1 MKPSQILTVV
11 LLTAV
16 ALLAA
21 YRLFMAKPAVN
32 EKNQLTA
39 ADNYRKF
46 CSGCHGANLEKFAA
60 KEWMDEEGTSSAF
73 NSIKFGIENIGMPA
87 FEKSFT
93 DSEIEALALY
103 VKKGIPADRGTLVP
117 ALTYDYVIESE
128 VQKFTVDTVV
138 TGLSVPW
145 GMAFLSNGD
154 LLISERSGTL
164 LIFSDGILSGPVE
177 GLPDIMAIGQGGLLD
192 IALHPEYEKNGWIY
206 FSYSYPVS
214 DAAGERGTAAG
225 ETVSRPNGNTA
236 IMRARLEGNK
246 LIGQE
251 IIFRGEPAT
260 NRNYHFGCKIAF
272 DGKGHIFFGIGDR
285 GQHFDFPQKLDNH
298 NGKIHR
304 LNDDGTVPADNP
316 FVNTPGAMASIWSY
330 GHRNPQ
336 GTCFD
341 PLTGELWISEHGP
354 RGGDELN
361 LIKPGLNYGWPV
373 ISYGINYDGTVLTA
387 LTEKEGME
395 QPVFQWTPSIGPCGM
410 TFVTGE
416 RYPNWK
422 NNILL
427 GSLPLKHLER
437 VILEKNQVIHRE
449 ELLKGIGR
457 VRNVVMGPDGY
468 IYFAIETPGYI
479 FRLLPV
485 E

>member
-1 MKPSQILTVV
+1 MSKILSI
-11 LLTAV
+11 LFAMAV
-16 ALLAA
+16 ILAA
-21 YRLFMAKPAVN
+21 VLFVSAGG
-32 EKNQLTA
+32 KNPLGTKQTA
-39 ADNYRKF
+39 TENYGKY

-60 KEWMDEEGTSSAF
+60 KAWMDEKGTESAF
-73 NSIKFGIENIGMPA
+73 RSIKFGIENIGMPA
-87 FEKSFT
+87 FRESFT
-93 DSEIEALALY
+93 NREIRDLAAF
-103 VKKGIPADRGTLVP
+103 VKKELPADRGLLQP
-117 ALTYDYVIESE
+117 ALTLEEMVASE
-128 VQKFTVDTVV
+128 VQKFTIDTVV
-138 TGLSVPW
+138 KGLNVPW
-145 GMAFLSNGD
+145 GMAFLPNGD
-154 LLISERSGTL
+154 MLISERSGTL
-164 LIFSDGILSGPVE
+164 HRFSGGKIIEPVT
-177 GLPDIMAIGQGGLLD
+177 GLPEIMAIGQGGLLD
-192 IALHPEYEKNGWIY
+192 IALHPDYPANGWIY
-206 FSYSYPVS
+206 FSYSALS
-214 DAAGERGTAAG
+214 SGG
-225 ETVSRPNGNTA
+225 SRPTGNTA
-236 IMRARLEGNK
+236 IMRARLDGTTLLDREV
-246 LIGQE
+246 L
-251 IIFRGEPAT
+251 FTGEPAT
-260 NRNYHFGCKIAF
+260 DRNYHFGSKIAF

-304 LNDDGTVPADNP
+304 LNDDGSIPDDNP

-341 PLTGELWISEHGP
+341 PLTGELWVSEHGP

-361 LIKPGLNYGWPV
+361 LIKPGVNYGWPV
-373 ISYGINYDGTVLTA
+373 ISYGINYDGTVLTPD
-387 LTEKEGME
+387 TEKAGLE

-410 TFVTGE
+410 TFVTGD

-437 VILEKNQVIHRE
+437 VVLENNKVTHRE

-457 VRNVVMGPDGY
+457 VRNVVMGPDEY

-479 FRLLPV
+479 LRLMPV

>member
-1 MKPSQILTVV
+1 MSKSVPV
-11 LLTAV
+11 LLAGAV
-16 ALLAA
+16 VIAA
-21 YRLFMAKPAVN
+21 IWFITSGDKSISPAK
-32 EKNQLTA
+32 ETA
-39 ADNYRKF
+39 ASNYGKY

-60 KEWMDEEGTSSAF
+60 KAWMEEEGTASAF
-73 NSIKFGIENIGMPA
+73 RSIKFGIENIGMPA
-87 FEKSFT
+87 FRKTFT
-93 DSEIEALALY
+93 NREIKELSAY
-103 VKKGIPADRGTLVP
+103 VKQGIPADRGSLQP
-117 ALTYDYVIESE
+117 AVTPEEIVTSE
-128 VQKFTVDTVV
+128 VQKFTIDTVV
-138 TGLSVPW
+138 KGINVPW
-145 GMAFLSNGD
+145 GMAFLPNGD
-154 LLISERSGTL
+154 MLISERSGTL
-164 LIFSDGILSGPVE
+164 YRFSGGKIIEPVT
-177 GLPDIMAIGQGGLLD
+177 GLPEIMAIGQGGLLD
-192 IALHPEYEKNGWIY
+192 IAIHPDYPTNGWIY
-206 FSYSYPVS
+206 FSYSATSGSSP
-214 DAAGERGTAAG
+214 
-225 ETVSRPNGNTA
+225 RPTGNTA
-236 IMRARLEGNK
+236 IMRARIDGTVLVDREV
-246 LIGQE
+246 L
-251 IIFRGEPAT
+251 FTGEPAT
-260 NRNYHFGCKIAF
+260 DRNYHFGCKIAF

-304 LNDDGTVPADNP
+304 LNDDGSIPDDNP

-341 PLTGELWISEHGP
+341 PLTGELWVSEHGP

-361 LIKPGLNYGWPV
+361 LIRPGVNYGWPV
-373 ISYGINYDGTVLTA
+373 ISYGINYDGTVLTPD
-387 LTEKEGME
+387 TEKAGLE

-410 TFVTGE
+410 TFVTGD

-422 NNILL
+422 NNIFL

-437 VILEKNQVIHRE
+437 VVLVNNRVTHRE

-479 FRLLPV
+479 LRLMPV

>member
-1 MKPSQILTVV
+1 MNKIVSV
-11 LLTAV
+11 LF
-16 ALLAA
+16 LAA
-21 YRLFMAKPAVN
+21 VVVVAVWFLFPGK
-32 EKNQLTA
+32 EGLSHGKQTA
-39 ADNYRKF
+39 AENYQKY
-46 CSGCHGANLEKFAA
+46 CAGCHGARLEKFAA
-60 KEWMDEEGTSSAF
+60 REWMEEEGTASAF
-73 NSIKFGIENIGMPA
+73 KSIKYGLESIGMPA
-87 FEKSFT
+87 FEKTFSNRQ
-93 DSEIEALALY
+93 IEALAEY
-103 VKKGIPADRGTLVP
+103 VKKGIPEDRSLLEP
-117 ALTYDYVIESE
+117 AFTMEAVIESE
-128 VQKFTVDTVV
+128 VQKFTVDTVIRD
-138 TGLSVPW
+138 LNVPW
-145 GMAFLSNGD
+145 GMAFLPNGD
-154 LLISERSGTL
+154 MLVSERSGSL
-164 LIFSDGILSGPVE
+164 YLYSDGRLSPPLE
-177 GLPDIMAIGQGGLLD
+177 GLPEVMAIGQGGLLD
-192 IALHPEYEKNGWIY
+192 ICLHPDYEQNGWIY
-206 FSYSYPVS
+206 FSYSYLSGAPGKP
-214 DAAGERGTAAG
+214 A
-225 ETVSRPNGNTA
+225 GNTA
-236 IMRARLEGNK
+236 ILRAKLEGNS
-246 LIGQE
+246 LMDQE

-260 NRNYHFGCKIAF
+260 DRNYHFGCKIAF

-304 LNDDGTVPADNP
+304 LNDDGSVPEDNP
-316 FVNTPGAMASIWSY
+316 FVSTPRAMPSIYSY

-341 PLTGELWISEHGP
+341 PLTGELWVSEHGP

-373 ISYGINYDGTVLTA
+373 ISYGINYDGTVLTS

-395 QPVFQWTPSIGPCGM
+395 QPVYQWTPSIGPCAM

-437 VILEKNQVIHRE
+437 VVLENNTVVHRE

-457 VRNVVMGPDGY
+457 VRNVAMSPDGY
-468 IYFAIETPGYI
+468 IYFAVETPGYI
-479 FRLLPV
+479 LRLIPI

>member
-1 MKPSQILTVV
+1 MSKIISALFAGAVIIAAVLFASAGEKSSSVKKQTVS
-11 LLTAV
+11 
-16 ALLAA
+16 
-21 YRLFMAKPAVN
+21 
-32 EKNQLTA
+32 E
-39 ADNYRKF
+39 NYGKY

-60 KEWMDEEGTSSAF
+60 KAWMDEEGNASAF
-73 NSIKFGIENIGMPA
+73 RSIKFGIENIGMPA
-87 FEKSFT
+87 FRETFT
-93 DSEIEALALY
+93 KREIRDLAAY
-103 VKKGIPADRGTLVP
+103 VKKGIPADRGLLQP
-117 ALTYDYVIESE
+117 ALTIEEIVASE
-128 VQKFTVDTVV
+128 VQKFTLDTVV
-138 TGLSVPW
+138 RGLNVPW
-145 GMAFLSNGD
+145 GMALLPNGD
-154 LLISERSGTL
+154 MLISERSGTL
-164 LIFSDGILSGPVE
+164 YRFSGGKIIEPVS
-177 GLPDIMAIGQGGLLD
+177 GLPEIMPIGQGGLLD
-192 IALHPEYEKNGWIY
+192 VALHPDYPTNGWIY
-206 FSYSYPVS
+206 FSYSALS
-214 DAAGERGTAAG
+214 EGG
-225 ETVSRPNGNTA
+225 SRPTGNTA
-236 IMRARLEGNK
+236 IMRARLDGTM
-246 LIGQE
+246 LIDRE
-251 IIFRGEPAT
+251 VLFTGEPAT
-260 NRNYHFGCKIAF
+260 DRNYHFGCKIAF

-304 LNDDGTVPADNP
+304 LNDDGSIPDDNP

-341 PLTGELWISEHGP
+341 PLTGELWVSEHGP

-361 LIKPGLNYGWPV
+361 LIRPGVNYGWPV
-373 ISYGINYDGTVLTA
+373 ISYGINYDGTVLTPDK
-387 LTEKEGME
+387 EKAGLE

-410 TFVTGE
+410 TFVTGN

-437 VILEKNQVIHRE
+437 VVLENNRVTHRE

-468 IYFAIETPGYI
+468 IYIAVETPGYI
-479 FRLLPV
+479 FRLMPV

>member
-1 MKPSQILTVV
+1 MSKIIPTLFAG
-11 LLTAV
+11 AV
-16 ALLAA
+16 ILAA
-21 YRLFMAKPAVN
+21 VWFVSAGGKDQVGT
-32 EKNQLTA
+32 KQTA
-39 ADNYRKF
+39 TENYGKY

-60 KEWMDEEGTSSAF
+60 KAWLDEEGTESAF
-73 NSIKFGIENIGMPA
+73 RSIKFGIENIGMPA
-87 FEKSFT
+87 FRETFT
-93 DSEIEALALY
+93 DREIRELADY
-103 VKKGIPADRGTLVP
+103 VKKGLPADRELLQP
-117 ALTYDYVIESE
+117 ALTLDEIVTSE
-128 VQKFTVDTVV
+128 VHKFTVDTVV
-138 TGLSVPW
+138 KGLNVPW
-145 GMAFLSNGD
+145 GMAFLPNGD
-154 LLISERSGTL
+154 MLISERSGTL
-164 LIFSDGILSGPVE
+164 YRFSGGKILEPVT
-177 GLPDIMAIGQGGLLD
+177 GLPDVMAIGQGGLLD
-192 IALHPEYEKNGWIY
+192 VALHPDYPTNGWIY
-206 FSYSYPVS
+206 FSYSALS
-214 DAAGERGTAAG
+214 SSG
-225 ETVSRPNGNTA
+225 SRPTGNTA
-236 IMRARLEGNK
+236 IMRARLDDTM
-246 LIGQE
+246 LIDRE
-251 IIFRGEPAT
+251 VLFTREPAT
-260 NRNYHFGCKIAF
+260 DRNYHFGCKIAF

-304 LNDDGTVPADNP
+304 LNDDGSIPDDNP
-316 FVNTPGAMASIWSY
+316 FVSTPGAMASIWSY

-341 PLTGELWISEHGP
+341 PLTGQLWVSEHGP

-361 LIKPGLNYGWPV
+361 LIRPGVNYGWPV
-373 ISYGINYDGTVLTA
+373 ISYGINYDGTVLTPD
-387 LTEKEGME
+387 TEKAGLE

-410 TFVTGE
+410 TFVTGD

-437 VILEKNQVIHRE
+437 VVLENNRVTHRE

-479 FRLLPV
+479 LRLIPV